1 MAGVGNAT
9 LIFVIS
15 YPQTMWLRKDKEIK
29 ISREAPFQS
38 FWLLDKS
45 IMIKI
50 NARSIYQTQ
59 PNELL
64 HSNYLLLGLA
74 IKY

>member
-15 YPQTMWLRKDKEIK
+15 YPQTMWWRKDKEIK
-29 ISREAPFQS
+29 ISREALFQS

-50 NARSIYQTQ
+50 NARSFYQTQ